1 MAKIG
6 IYVFTDFIKQRVA
19 KKRDTFFDGQNY
31 IGLRYIVSELS
42 SANEISY
49 VSKDTINSVDFVLVS
64 LTSYYDVANLINEL
78 HGKKITSK
86 IICGGAGYNN
96 VDLLREIVDFGI
108 IGRAE
113 TLVPRLLTGDYED
126 GIYVKEDNINLSRQ
140 LKIQPV
146 RKFIRIPDK
155 ILGMYDEKS
164 VGCPRKCFFCEYSWK
179 HKYTSDGKKYDSGLG
194 SREVLLQ
201 DIDFSNYKN
210 KDFVTAIDGATERTR
225 YIINKPIKNS
235 DITDMCNKI
244 YQNGVKDYVSLKLY
258 CLLGYP
264 FEKHFFPDEVLESV
278 IRSRRNSNKR
288 LNIVVVSPHFMPM
301 PFTPMENEPVNWIDF
316 RAEIEKYDF
325 NSIPKGNINLFWP
338 SRLAS
343 SPLSAAEAT
352 VLNRGTI
359 NDIGAIKCVLCSSKY
374 KALKPIIKRKVL
386 EKHFGHLL
394 VYCDKIH
401 PYITRSNDAK
411 KAKEVYRKR
420 KEEQNA
426 K

>member
-49 VSKDTINSVDFVLVS
+49 VSKDTVNSVDFVLVS
-64 LTSYYDVANLINEL
+64 LTSYYDVANLINDL
-78 HGKKITSK
+78 HGKKIASK

-113 TLVPRLLTGDYED
+113 TLVPRLLDGDYED
-126 GIYVKEDNINLSRQ
+126 GIYVKENNIILTHQ
-140 LKIQPV
+140 MIIQPV
-146 RKFIRIPDK
+146 RKFIKIQDK
-155 ILGMYDEKS
+155 ILRMYDEKS

-179 HKYTSDGKKYDSGLG
+179 HKYTSDSKQYGSGIE

-201 DIDFSNYKN
+201 DIDFSKYKN
-210 KDFVTAIDGATERTR
+210 KDFVTAIDGATEQTR
-225 YIINKPIKNS
+225 HIINKPIKNS
-235 DITDMCNKI
+235 DITEMCNKI
-244 YQNGVKDYVSLKLY
+244 YQDNVKDYVSLKLY

-264 FEKHFFPDEVLESV
+264 FEKQFYPDEVIEAV
-278 IRSRRNSNKR
+278 IRSRRNSNKK

-301 PFTPMENEPVNWIDF
+301 PFTPMENEPLNWIDF
-316 RAEIEKYDF
+316 RLEIEKYDF
-325 NSIPKGNINLFWP
+325 NAIPKGNINLFWP

-359 NDIGAIKCVLCSSKY
+359 NDIVAIKSVLCNSKY
-374 KALKPIIKRKVL
+374 KGLKPFVKRKVL

-394 VYCDKIH
+394 GYCKEIH
-401 PYITRSNDAK
+401 PYITRSNDAN
-411 KAKEVYRKR
+411 KAKETYRKR
-420 KEEQNA
+420 KEEQNVR
-426 K
+426 

>member
-6 IYVFTDFIKQRVA
+6 IYVFTDLIKKRVA
-19 KKRDTFFDGQNY
+19 KHRDTFFDGQNY
-31 IGLRYIVSELS
+31 IGLRYIVSEVS

-64 LTSYYDVANLINEL
+64 LTSYYDVLNLINEL

-96 VDLLREIVDFGI
+96 VDILREIVDFGI
-108 IGRAE
+108 VGRAE
-113 TLVPRLLTGDYED
+113 TLVPRLLNGDYEE
-126 GIYVKEDNINLSRQ
+126 GIYVKEKNINLTHH

-146 RKFIRIPDK
+146 RKFIEITDK
-155 ILGMYDEKS
+155 ILGMYSEKS

-179 HKYTSDGKKYDSGLG
+179 HKYISDSKQYNSGLG

-201 DIDFSNYKN
+201 DIDFSKYKN
-210 KDFVTAIDGATERTR
+210 NDLVTAIDGATERTR
-225 YIINKPIKNS
+225 LIINKPIKNS

-244 YQNGVKDYVSLKLY
+244 YEGNVKNYVSLKLY

-264 FEKHFFPDEVLESV
+264 FEDKFCPEEVLEAV
-278 IRSRRNSNKR
+278 IRSRKNSNKR

-301 PFTPMENEPVNWIDF
+301 PFTPMENEPLNWNDF
-316 RAEIEKYDF
+316 RDEIEKYDF
-325 NSIPKGNINLFWP
+325 NSIPRGNINLFWP

-352 VLNRGTI
+352 VLNRGSI
-359 NDIGAIKCVLCSSKY
+359 NDIGAVKSVLCSSKY
-374 KALKPIIKRKVL
+374 KGLKPFVKRKVL
-386 EKHFGHLL
+386 EKYFGHLL
-394 VYCDKIH
+394 GYCDEIH
-401 PYITRSNDAK
+401 PYITRSNDASNAK
-411 KAKEVYRKR
+411 KAYRKR
-420 KEEQNA
+420 KEEPVA
-426 K
+426 R